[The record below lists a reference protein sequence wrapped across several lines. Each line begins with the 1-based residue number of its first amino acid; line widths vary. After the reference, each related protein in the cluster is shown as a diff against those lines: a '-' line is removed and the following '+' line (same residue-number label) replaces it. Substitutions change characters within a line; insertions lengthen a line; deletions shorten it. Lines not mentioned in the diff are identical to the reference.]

1 MNVQTAAGTISSSSS
16 SRFSNRRLLGLLA
29 PVGPV
34 AMAIWA
40 LAVPYHVQDEAAS
53 WIPAVVQQNGRT
65 QLSMW
70 GLFVF
75 ALTAGAG
82 AIITGLVAQRGSR
95 RLATIG
101 MVLTFGGFSALSF
114 NGAAYD
120 GAAAASY
127 KVGNDVATTE
137 RVLAELDKFQAPS
150 IGAALFIPLMF
161 IGVLLLGLA
170 LWRGRTVPRWAAGA
184 LLLAF
189 PAVVAGGFVSMTLN
203 AVGWVLMA
211 IGFGVAGRVFSR

>member
-1 MNVQTAAGTISSSSS
+1 
-16 SRFSNRRLLGLLA
+16 
-29 PVGPV
+29 
-34 AMAIWA
+34 
-40 LAVPYHVQDEAAS
+40 
-53 WIPAVVQQNGRT
+53 
-65 QLSMW
+65 
-70 GLFVF
+70 
-75 ALTAGAG
+75 
-82 AIITGLVAQRGSR
+82 
-95 RLATIG
+95 

-161 IGVLLLGLA
+161 IGVILLGIA
-170 LWRGRTVPRWAAGA
+170 LWRGRAVPHWAAAA

-189 PAVVAGGFVSMTLN
+189 PAVLAGGFVSMELN
-203 AVGWVLMA
+203 ATGWALMA
-211 IGFGVAGRVFSR
+211 VGFGAAGAAFARTRN

>member
-1 MNVQTAAGTISSSSS
+1 MV
-16 SRFSNRRLLGLLA
+16 
-29 PVGPV
+29 
-34 AMAIWA
+34 
-40 LAVPYHVQDEAAS
+40 E
-53 WIPAVVQQNGRT
+53 QNGRT

-75 ALTAGAG
+75 ALTAGVG
-82 AIITGLVAQRGSR
+82 AIVTGLVAQRGSY

-114 NGAAYD
+114 NGSAYD

-161 IGVLLLGLA
+161 IGVLLLAIA
-170 LWRGRTVPRWAAGA
+170 LWRGRTVPRWAAGV

-189 PAVVAGGFVSMTLN
+189 PAVLAGGFVSMELN
-203 AVGWVLMA
+203 AVGWLLMA
-211 IGFGVAGRVFSR
+211 IGFGAAGRTFSR